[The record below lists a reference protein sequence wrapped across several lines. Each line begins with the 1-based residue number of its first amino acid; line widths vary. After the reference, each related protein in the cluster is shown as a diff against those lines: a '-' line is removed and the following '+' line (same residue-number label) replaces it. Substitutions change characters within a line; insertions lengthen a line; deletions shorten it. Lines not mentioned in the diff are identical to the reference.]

1 MLLVFVDFTEKL
13 NFLMEVVIFK
23 IVILMKKIN
32 PKMQGDSDM
41 ECLIT

>member
-1 MLLVFVDFTEKL
+1 MLLVFVDFAEQL
-13 NFLMEVVIFK
+13 NFLMEVVISK
-23 IVILMKKIN
+23 IVILMKKTN